1 MIAFGK
7 HSDKTK
13 FSTYLYG
20 WSAVFFIALNL
31 GIYLYFSYQHNSE
44 DLFVVT
50 SERHQIKF
58 KQNGNCVL
66 KETCCHNEKYSYI
79 YGEYE
84 LIGDTIFLDGEVFNR
99 KRFNKLSIKGKEV
112 TLVSEDEK
120 RNDYFTLTIIEDNR
134 KNVQNEKI
142 NSSSNYHK

>member
-1 MIAFGK
+1 
-7 HSDKTK
+7 
-13 FSTYLYG
+13 L
-20 WSAVFFIALNL
+20 
-31 GIYLYFSYQHNSE
+31 
-44 DLFVVT
+44 
-50 SERHQIKF
+50 R
-58 KQNGNCVL
+58 
-66 KETCCHNEKYSYI
+66 ETCCHQEKHSYA

-84 LIGDTIFLDGEVFNR
+84 LIGDTIFLDGKVFNR

-134 KNVQNEKI
+134 KNDQNEKI